1 MDSTLF
7 RSLEWRCI
15 GPHRGG
21 RVVAVAGHPTEYATF
36 YFGGCAGGIWK
47 TTSGGALW
55 ENISDGQLGT
65 AAIGA
70 LAVAPSA
77 PHVIYAGTGEAT
89 IRGNVSHGDGV
100 YVSRDGGHSWRN
112 TGLAESRHIGDI
124 VVHPT
129 NADIAYVAALG
140 HAWGPN
146 AERGV
151 YRTSDGG
158 TSWQRVLYKS
168 ERAGAA
174 DIALDPLNPA
184 NLYASI
190 WQVQR
195 HPHALLSGGE
205 DSGCTHCKVIVSPVS
220 TMYSCAASVETRGSG
235 T

>member
-36 YFGGCAGGIWK
+36 YYGGVAGGSWK
-47 TTSGGALW
+47 TPSGGALW

-112 TGLAESRHIGDI
+112 TGLAESPHIGDI

-129 NADIAYVAALG
+129 NADIPNVAALG
-140 HAWGPN
+140 HAWAPN
-146 AERGV
+146 DERGV
-151 YRTSDGG
+151 HRTDAPRAS
-158 TSWQRVLYKS
+158 RERPLYTRPR
-168 ERAGAA
+168 RAPA
-174 DIALDPLNPA
+174 DPALSPP
-184 NLYASI
+184 
-190 WQVQR
+190 
-195 HPHALLSGGE
+195 HP
-205 DSGCTHCKVIVSPVS
+205 
-220 TMYSCAASVETRGSG
+220 
-235 T
+235 